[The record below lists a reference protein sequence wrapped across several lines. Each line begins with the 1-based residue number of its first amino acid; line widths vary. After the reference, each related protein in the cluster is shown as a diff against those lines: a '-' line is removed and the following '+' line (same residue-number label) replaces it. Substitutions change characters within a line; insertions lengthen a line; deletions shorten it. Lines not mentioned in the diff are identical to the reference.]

1 MRRVLTVAIVAI
13 STAAICTVRA
23 QAATAFSDTFGS
35 STKDSA
41 TPAAPTASS
50 TNYALLSSK
59 NTAASTIGAGSL
71 KLHIAPTGSGL
82 AEIQS
87 LFSATPLSLAADGDY
102 VELRATFV
110 PTGILYI
117 ASNASLNA
125 GLFNS
130 HGTTP
135 VTGGQMNNGQL
146 GSGAEQIM
154 FATGF
159 AAGWEGYATRVQGT
173 SARVYTRPI
182 QTDTTNESQDLLFS
196 DSGGGAFDNPVGV
209 TLSPNLG
216 TGVTF
221 VNGST
226 YTYTFKLTL
235 AGATLD
241 VAQNIYEGADT
252 TGTNLLSHTTTSTAS
267 TPTTAFDGF
276 AIGFRG
282 ISNAA
287 PDNATEHSL
296 NFSLIE
302 VNTNLAVAPAP
313 NANFDG
319 LGLVDGNDFLKWQ
332 QGLGSTGQTTN
343 ANGDANGSGVVDAAD
358 LAIWR
363 SHFGQATTVAVAAAV
378 PEPTSAALVACL
390 VACGYRRRR

>member
-1 MRRVLTVAIVAI
+1 MILAVGVMAAVAFC
-13 STAAICTVRA
+13 TARSHGAV
-23 QAATAFSDTFGS
+23 AFSDTFGS
-35 STKDSA
+35 STKDA
-41 TPAAPTASS
+41 AMPAPPTASS
-50 TNYALLSSK
+50 TNYSLVASK

-82 AEIQS
+82 AEIQA
-87 LFSATPLSLAADGDY
+87 LFSSTPLSLAADGDY

-117 ASNASLNA
+117 ASNASLNM

-146 GSGAEQIM
+146 GSAAGQDA

-182 QTDTTNESQDLLFS
+182 QDDLFNESQDLLFS

-235 AGATLD
+235 TGAALD
-241 VAQNIYEGADT
+241 IAQNIYEGADT
-252 TGTNLLSHTTTSTAS
+252 TGTNVLSHTTTSSAS

-287 PDNATEHSL
+287 PDNAPEHSL

-302 VNTNLAVAPAP
+302 VSTNLPVAPAP

-319 LGLVDGNDFLKWQ
+319 IGMVDGNDFLKWQ
-332 QGLGSTGQTTN
+332 QGLGATGQTTN
-343 ANGDANGSGVVDAAD
+343 ANGDANGSGTVDGTD

-363 SHFGQATTVAVAAAV
+363 SHYGQATTAAAASAV
-378 PEPTSAALVACL
+378 PEPAGVAMVIAAGLA
-390 VACGYRRRR
+390 ASGFRRRR